1 MDAVLVQAE
10 QGPKTT
16 KAPNRANDDASS
28 KPDLQDSPNNSASHL
43 MQVSLAKDP
52 AKLPCVVLPTIRTPR
67 FFDRAELI
75 QRIEEH
81 YDNNL
86 SAGADEHPFRSLA
99 LHGLSGVGKTTIA
112 LKYAENKL
120 HRGELD
126 ALFWVYSEK
135 LVSLKQSFTNIALR
149 LKLPEARSGDHEENR
164 AVVLNWLQQTR
175 CRWLIVYDNAEDPQ
189 VLQEFWPLAGRGQAL
204 VTTCNSQVAF
214 EFADTELE
222 IAKWDN
228 EEGSKFLLHLLQ
240 TDSALDLEASE
251 ITSAHEL
258 ADKLSGHA
266 LAISAMAGV
275 IHRRAW
281 SITEFMEF
289 YNQHRSQVLL
299 RTPAIKALWDISFQT
314 LDAQSHAILA
324 VMSFLEPDSI
334 PQALLEPEDPA
345 ALPASLAFCS
355 DDFSFSEAI
364 ENLLISALIKRD
376 EASRTF
382 SLHRLVQA
390 SFKDFLGPDGR
401 QQAFN
406 DATILLFQAFPRRD
420 SKVLQLYL
428 LWDRCAV
435 YFQHVMSLKD
445 CFLQEK
451 ESNPK
456 FTVLQAYCE
465 LSNSCQRYLLELSSY
480 EELESLVDANTI
492 ALSTL
497 PEEQQT
503 TGLQGSLT
511 SHKGQLLVR
520 IGKAEEGVVWLKKS
534 YDIRGRAIPFN
545 HGESTWAACNAAT
558 GIATL
563 NQFEE
568 AIEWYERC
576 SAHFKTWSYQQ
587 QAERKGEGSA
597 DIKTNLAQCL
607 VWFGQP
613 GRARELLD
621 EALAEYNVTE
631 PFNWAMAA
639 YTHFALGTVDRVE
652 RKHESAEA
660 HFMEALNLWANGDQL
675 RSSPFNG
682 ACMYRLG
689 CIALDRGQLEAAIK
703 HLRDALAVTEKR
715 KHNMVAEHMRCL
727 FKLSEALEQEPRH
740 VEEASRLRD
749 EAERLLRQRAPNAG
763 DPGKESTYDDL
774 IAIDWR

>member
-1 MDAVLVQAE
+1 
-10 QGPKTT
+10 
-16 KAPNRANDDASS
+16 
-28 KPDLQDSPNNSASHL
+28 
-43 MQVSLAKDP
+43 MQVSLPKDP

-81 YDNNL
+81 FGNNL
-86 SAGADEHPFRSLA
+86 SAGADERPFRSLVR
-99 LHGLSGVGKTTIA
+99 HGLSSVGKTTIA

-135 LVSLKQSFTNIALR
+135 LVSLKQSFTNIALS

-164 AVVLNWLQQTR
+164 AVVLNWLPETR
-175 CRWLIVYDNAEDPQ
+175 TSILLIGV
-189 VLQEFWPLAGRGQAL
+189 LAGRGRAL
-204 VTTCNSQVAF
+204 VTTRNLKVAF
-214 EFADTELE
+214 EVADTGME
-222 IAKWDN
+222 IANWDN

-240 TDSALDLEASE
+240 GDSALDLEDSE
-251 ITSAHEL
+251 IASAHDL

-266 LAISAMAGV
+266 LAISALAGV

-281 SITEFMEF
+281 SIKEFMEF
-289 YNQHRSQVLL
+289 YNQHRSQVPS
-299 RTPAIKALWDISFQT
+299 RTPAIKALWYMSFKS

-334 PQALLEPEDPA
+334 PQALFEPEDPT

-355 DDFSFSEAI
+355 DGFGFSEAI
-364 ENLLISALIKRD
+364 ENVLISALIKRD

-406 DATILLFQAFPRRD
+406 NATIPLFQAFPRRD
-420 SKVLQLYL
+420 SKILQLYL

-435 YFQHVMSLKD
+435 YLQHVMSLKD

-451 ESNPK
+451 ESKPK

-480 EELESLVDANTI
+480 EKLESLVDANTI
-492 ALSTL
+492 ALNTL

-503 TGLQGSLT
+503 IGLQGSLT

-520 IGKAEEGVVWLKKS
+520 IGKAKEGVVLLKKS

-576 SAHFKTWSYQQ
+576 SAHFTTWSEQQ
-587 QAERKGEGSA
+587 SERKGEGSA
-597 DIKTNLAQCL
+597 DIKTNLAHCL

-613 GRARELLD
+613 ERARELLA
-621 EALAEYNVTE
+621 EALAECNRSE

-639 YTHFALGTVDRVE
+639 CTHFAPGTVDRVE
-652 RKHESAEA
+652 HKDEPTEA
-660 HFMEALNLWANGDQL
+660 HFMEAPNLRANGDQL

-727 FKLSEALEQEPRH
+727 FKLSEALEQEPQH

-763 DPGKESTYDDL
+763 DPGKESTYDNL